1 MRGEAMGRR
10 SPFAWL
16 LPILLIASASGADV
30 PFEPVNPPAWVA
42 GVTRMA
48 FLSPGQVD
56 DAAKIGTQVVHTN
69 LVWPYYPLRRDG
81 GGLVPADR
89 EALAKLVKGC
99 HDRGMKVCLGLPPF
113 PSVALVKAHPDWRV
127 HPDSAGNVLKV
138 EPRED
143 NLGTRVGCNV
153 GPWGDYLIDVC
164 DELIRDFG
172 LDGYSFDGNYH
183 PPICHCPACR
193 KSYREET
200 KADLPP
206 KVDLDD
212 LAYRR
217 YLDWRGRKLED
228 HYRRMQAR
236 IKATKAD
243 AVLMSWT
250 TNAGRYGHLL
260 TSPRVMTT
268 RTNRLFDLPMQ
279 EWWLDESNQG
289 ASVAP
294 AFGAAYLR
302 GLGGGGPSGSEPY
315 LMSRGNPYSGDS
327 FPRHERMTRSM
338 LVLTQGALAPQSLGW
353 TGGAEAAGGVFDA
366 IRARER
372 WTIGARP
379 MPWAAMLVSEP
390 TRQFVAHKDIAGRF
404 LPHVFGAFRT
414 ALEEHRPLDLIADT
428 DVSREG
434 LSRYRV
440 LILPDSAALSEAQVE
455 AIRGFVRDG
464 GGLVA
469 TCETSL
475 YDDLGTPRRDFA
487 LADLFGVSFAGKRQ
501 AQAGRPELDVNFA
514 RALDESYWT
523 RRAGSGTLSWVDH
536 DLTRDPRLAALVPNR
551 SATFRGPTV
560 LVTEPADPAEVVAR
574 FRPEGAASKPTPALV
589 ARRVGK
595 GRVAYFASG
604 VDAAL
609 WSYAYP
615 YQRRVFDR
623 AVAWAASAPF
633 PIRVEAPMCV
643 QSTFFEQRDAGGRR
657 AVIHL
662 FNEIDTAAHHGK
674 PGEDV
679 PLREESIPIHGI
691 RVRFDGPPPARFHVE
706 PGGIAVPGRKG
717 ADSVVVEVPPL
728 DRHAML
734 VAEWPR

>member
-1 MRGEAMGRR
+1 MTSRQA
-10 SPFAWL
+10 FACS
-16 LPILLIASASGADV
+16 ILLLIPIASGADT
-30 PFEPVNPPAWVA
+30 PFEPVKPPAWVA
-42 GVTRMA
+42 GITRMA

-56 DAAKIGTQVVHTN
+56 EAAKAGTQVVHTN
-69 LVWPYYPLRRDG
+69 VVWPYYPLRRDG
-81 GGLVPADR
+81 GGLAPADR
-89 EALAKLVKGC
+89 EALAKLVKEC
-99 HDRGMKVCLGLPPF
+99 HDRGMRVSLGLPPF

-127 HPDSAGNVLKV
+127 HPDPSGAALKV
-138 EPRED
+138 EPKED
-143 NLGTRVGCNV
+143 NLGTRIGCNV
-153 GPWGDYLIDVC
+153 GPWGVYLIDIC
-164 DELIRDFG
+164 DELIRDYD

-183 PPICHCPACR
+183 PPICYCPACR
-193 KSYREET
+193 TSYRDEA

-206 KVDLDD
+206 RIDLDD
-212 LAYRR
+212 LAYRK

-236 IKATKAD
+236 LKATKPD

-302 GLGGGGPSGSEPY
+302 GLVGGGPNGSEPY

-338 LVLTQGALAPQSLGW
+338 QVLTQGALAPQSLGW
-353 TGGAEAAGGVFDA
+353 AGGAEAAGEVFDA
-366 IRARER
+366 IKARER
-372 WTIGARP
+372 WTIGAKP
-379 MPWAAMLVSEP
+379 IPWAAMLVSEP
-390 TRQFVAHKDIAGRF
+390 TRQFVAYKDIAGRF
-404 LPHVFGAFRT
+404 LPHVFGTFRA
-414 ALEEHRPLDLIADT
+414 ALEEHRPLDLIADM
-428 DVSREG
+428 DVSREN

-440 LILPDSAALSEAQVE
+440 LILPDAAALSDSQAE
-455 AIRGFVRDG
+455 AIRAFVRGG

-475 YDDLGTPRRDFA
+475 HDEIGTPRRDFA
-487 LADLFGVSFAGKRQ
+487 LADLFGVSFVGKESTTL
-501 AQAGRPELDVNFA
+501 ARPGLDVNFA
-514 RALDESYWT
+514 RTLDESYWA
-523 RRAGSGTLSWVDH
+523 RRAGSGTLAWVDH
-536 DLTRDPRLAALVPNR
+536 DLTRDPKLTALVPNR

-560 LVTEPADPAEVVAR
+560 LVAEPNDPAEVVAR
-574 FRPEGAASKPTPALV
+574 FRVEGSTAKGSPALI

-615 YQRRVFDR
+615 YQRRLFDR
-623 AVAWAASAPF
+623 AVSWAASEPF
-633 PIRVEAPMCV
+633 PIRVEAPMVV
-643 QSTFFEQRDAGGRR
+643 QSTFFEQSDAGGRR
-657 AVIHL
+657 AIVHL
-662 FNEIDTAAHHGK
+662 FNEVDTAAHHGK

-679 PLREESIPIHGI
+679 PLREETIPIHGI
-691 RVRFDGPPPARFHVE
+691 RVRFEGAAPSRFHVE
-706 PGGIAVPGRKG
+706 PGGIAVEGLREG
-717 ADSVVVEVPPL
+717 DAVVVDVPPL
-728 DRHAML
+728 ERHAML
-734 VAEWPR
+734 IGEWPGR

>member
-1 MRGEAMGRR
+1 MTTRQA
-10 SPFAWL
+10 FAWSIL
-16 LPILLIASASGADV
+16 TLGPIALGADA
-30 PFEPVNPPAWVA
+30 PFEPVKPPSWVNSI
-42 GVTRMA
+42 TRMA

-56 DAAKIGTQVVHTN
+56 EAGKIGTQVVHTN

-81 GGLVPADR
+81 GGLSPGDR
-89 EALAKLVKGC
+89 EALAKLVKEC
-99 HDRGMKVCLGLPPF
+99 HDRGMKVSLGLPPF

-127 HPDSAGNVLKV
+127 HPDANGSVLKL
-138 EPRED
+138 EPRDD
-143 NLGTRVGCNV
+143 NLGTRAGCNV

-164 DELIRDFG
+164 DELIRDYD

-183 PPICHCPACR
+183 PPICYCPACR
-193 KSYREET
+193 KAYRDAAGFEIPA
-200 KADLPP
+200 KIN
-206 KVDLDD
+206 LDD
-212 LAYRR
+212 LAYRK

-228 HYRRMQAR
+228 HYRRTQAR
-236 IKATKAD
+236 IKSAKPD

-260 TSPRVMTT
+260 TSPRVMTA

-302 GLGGGGPSGSEPY
+302 GLVGGGPSGSEPY
-315 LMSRGNPYSGDS
+315 LMSRGSPYSGDG
-327 FPRHERMTRSM
+327 FPRHERMTRSL

-353 TGGAEAAGGVFDA
+353 TGGAGAAGEVFDA

-379 MPWAAMLVSEP
+379 MPWAAMLVSEA

-404 LPHVFGAFRT
+404 LPHVFGTFRAT
-414 ALEEHRPLDLIADT
+414 LEEHRPLDLIADM
-428 DVSREG
+428 DVMREG
-434 LSRYRV
+434 LARYRV
-440 LILPDSAALSEAQVE
+440 LILPNAAALSDSQAE

-475 YDDLGTPRRDFA
+475 YDELGTPRRDFA
-487 LADLFGVSFAGKRQ
+487 LADLFGVSFLAKGQ
-501 AQAGRPELDVNFA
+501 ASADRPELDANFA
-514 RALDESYWT
+514 RALDESYWA
-523 RRAGSGTLSWVDH
+523 RRAGAGTLAWVDH
-536 DLTRDPRLAALVPNR
+536 DLTRDPKLAALVPNR

-560 LVTEPADPAEVVAR
+560 GVTEPADPAEVVAR
-574 FRPEGAASKPTPALV
+574 FLPEGASSKSTPAV
-589 ARRVGK
+589 IARRVGR
-595 GRVAYFASG
+595 GRVVYFASG

-615 YQRRVFDR
+615 YQRRLFDR
-623 AVAWAASAPF
+623 AVSWVASAPF
-633 PIRVEAPMCV
+633 PIRVEAPMLV
-643 QSTFFEQRDAGGRR
+643 QATFFEQRDADGRR

-662 FNEIDTAAHHGK
+662 FNEVDTAAHHGK

-679 PLREESIPIHGI
+679 PLREETIPIHGI
-691 RVRFDGPPPARFHVE
+691 RVRFDGSAPSRFHVE
-706 PGGIAVPGRKG
+706 PGAIEIQGRRDG
-717 ADSVVVEVPPL
+717 DSVVVEVPPL
-728 DRHAML
+728 ERHAMV
-734 VAEWPR
+734 VAEWPAR